1 MPIEK
6 LYIKQDG
13 ENEFEINDA
22 ISGITA
28 MGITKVAPQLTPAVK
43 QLNGTDGEITYGAF
57 YGPSTVKAKV
67 YLHGKDV
74 YDYKLLVSELYRLLY
89 SKKPIRIHDEV
100 EPNICYYCFVKP
112 MTFTTINFTD
122 GTAEIEFTVPSGFR
136 QSIKNSDELAGTD
149 YQFGMN
155 ETNNDN
161 SHGDIKYEFNSETF
175 WVYNDSD
182 VLIDPYKNRHELTI
196 TLKCDGKPTIKND
209 TTDTSI
215 AINQNI
221 KNTDTFMLNGVDSF
235 LNNDAWGINTD
246 MGYITLAPGWNKFEV
261 SGASNVDIKFSFP
274 FLYL

>member
-1 MPIEK
+1 
-6 LYIKQDG
+6 
-13 ENEFEINDA
+13 
-22 ISGITA
+22 
-28 MGITKVAPQLTPAVK
+28 
-43 QLNGTDGEITYGAF
+43 
-57 YGPSTVKAKV
+57 
-67 YLHGKDV
+67 
-74 YDYKLLVSELYRLLY
+74 
-89 SKKPIRIHDEV
+89 
-100 EPNICYYCFVKP
+100 

-122 GTAEIEFTVPSGFR
+122 GTAEIEFDVPSGFR
-136 QSIKNSDELAGTD
+136 QSIKNSDELTGTD

-155 ETNNDN
+155 ETNNDDL
-161 SHGDIKYEFNSETF
+161 HGEIKYEFNSGTF

-215 AINQNI
+215 TINQNI
-221 KNTDTFMLNGVDSF
+221 KNTDTFMLKGVDSF

-261 SGASNVDIKFSFP
+261 SGASNIDIKFSFP